1 MHADPPVTD
10 LVTRARNGD
19 KQAWDALVDRYA
31 PLIWSICRRNH
42 LSRAGTIEA
51 GHGVWRQLAEQLA
64 DGRDPATIPSWLATT
79 TQRECCRVRRAAHPP
94 QTARQALDDQ
104 ITPDGQT
111 AIAEQELVLA
121 ERNAALRA
129 AFIRLPASCQ
139 QLLALLLEQPPMP
152 DTQISATL
160 GIPAASIGPN
170 RARCLELLRHDPAI
184 AALLNAD
191 DPRTASERPSQ
202 RHGQV
207 GMAEAM

>member
-19 KQAWDALVDRYA
+19 QQAWDALVDRYA

-42 LSRAGTIEA
+42 LSRAGAIEA
-51 GHGVWRQLAEQLA
+51 CTAAGDSSRNSSA
-64 DGRDPATIPSWLATT
+64 DGRDPATIPSLLATI
-79 TQRECCRVRRAAHPP
+79 TQRECCRVRRAAHPL

-111 AIAEQELVLA
+111 AIAEQELAFA
-121 ERNAALRA
+121 ERNAALHA
-129 AFIRLPASCQ
+129 AFLRLPPSSR
-139 QLLALLLEQPPMP
+139 QLLTLLLEQPPMP

-170 RARCLELLRHDPAI
+170 RARCLELLRLDPAI

-191 DPRTASERPSQ
+191 DARTAGER
-202 RHGQV
+202 RGQV
-207 GMAEAM
+207 GMAEAT

>member
-1 MHADPPVTD
+1 MTADPPVTD
-10 LVTRARNGD
+10 LVPRARNGD

-42 LSRAGTIEA
+42 LSRAGAIEA
-51 GHGVWRQLAEQLA
+51 GHGVWRQLAEQIA

-94 QTARQALDDQ
+94 QTARQALADQ

-139 QLLALLLEQPPMP
+139 QLLALLLEQPPIP

-191 DPRTASERPSQ
+191 DARTASERPSQ